1 MYKAYIFDLYG
12 TLVDIR
18 TNEDKRFFWT
28 KMSELYTSLGA
39 RYGARDLKARFLA
52 LVVQEKECCQ
62 GRDGQEAWHQ
72 GKGRPSW
79 TLAQEEDSRDWAGA
93 AGPAAFLAE
102 PDLRKVFGQLYLE
115 KGVPCDGGMARMTAL
130 FFRTLSRQY
139 LRVYDGVKET
149 LRELAARGK
158 KRYLLSNAQG
168 DFTRPELEMT
178 GLSECFDGILLS
190 SEEGCRKPSPA
201 FFDRLLKRYGLL
213 AGECLMVGNDEMTDI
228 GGACLAGMDSLY
240 IHTATSPRYQ
250 GRYRP
255 TYQVMDGDWGKVAA
269 ILCGQDG

>member
-18 TNEDKRFFWT
+18 TNEDKRFLWT

-52 LVVQEKECCQ
+52 LVVQEN
-62 GRDGQEAWHQ
+62 
-72 GKGRPSW
+72 
-79 TLAQEEDSRDWAGA
+79 
-93 AGPAAFLAE
+93 AE